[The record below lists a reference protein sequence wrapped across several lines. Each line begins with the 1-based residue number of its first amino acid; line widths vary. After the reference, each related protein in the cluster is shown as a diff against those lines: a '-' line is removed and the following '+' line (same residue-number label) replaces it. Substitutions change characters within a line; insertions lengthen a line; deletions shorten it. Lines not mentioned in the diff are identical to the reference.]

1 MQTRRTT
8 CSVSTIAPLGGAD
21 TADRKVRA
29 IPTTTPTTGAGRR
42 VATLA
47 ATPAD
52 AVDPKALPAV
62 DDADAAGRWE
72 LADRDRSDAAEV
84 PAAAASAASARA
96 LEVGGVAG
104 PDGPAVTSGSRSS
117 HC

>member
-1 MQTRRTT
+1 
-8 CSVSTIAPLGGAD
+8 
-21 TADRKVRA
+21 
-29 IPTTTPTTGAGRR
+29 

-84 PAAAASAASARA
+84 PAAGVSAASAASAASARA